1 MYIAQTQD
9 TAQHRFGVL
18 LKGENFSSKNFC
30 PGSRTGAGG
39 AIVWNGVIC
48 FIKDRSI
55 VFAICAQIVIFERE
69 FSLSTLTFHFFIY
82 SFIRFFVYT
91 CGFFLPSLSLF
102 LTSKSKD
109 PSSKSFFSSLLK
121 FSSYIK
127 TQIIVLFVLLIKSTA
142 EDRRC
147 LCWCARIEQ
156 NTHTHISSSAY
167 SHQKKK
173 KKLCV
178 PLPIV
183 SDRKRG
189 RDKSEWVSASK
200 RDLTQTQTH
209 Y

>member
-1 MYIAQTQD
+1 MINMID
-9 TAQHRFGVL
+9 EVDEVLMLLFTAFRY
-18 LKGENFSSKNFC
+18 K
-30 PGSRTGAGG
+30 
-39 AIVWNGVIC
+39 I
-48 FIKDRSI
+48 
-55 VFAICAQIVIFERE
+55 ERE

-102 LTSKSKD
+102 RLKIKRSLFGV
-109 PSSKSFFSSLLK
+109 FFLLPP
-121 FSSYIK
+121 
-127 TQIIVLFVLLIKSTA
+127 QILFVHKNSNNRPLRIINKSTA

-189 RDKSEWVSASK
+189 RDKSE
-200 RDLTQTQTH
+200 
-209 Y
+209 